1 MLATRRMKHFKKISF
16 LALALGWIGQIIT
29 HIIWSNL
36 RYENASGGD
45 TGVIIFWSSFFL
57 LIYYGLFILIPSKRI
72 AKLSENIGILSFTLL
87 SGIYTL
93 IGFTILIGWGFLMSN
108 NFLGVFI
115 DAFICGLIFGLTF
128 HLIWNKKRNELKQ
141 IHLIPILTLPIFFL
155 FIYLFA
161 FPKLFPSL
169 AYNVVPQY
177 VRHEILKSTIPKF
190 KVGDDLSELQK
201 VLPGEFEF
209 EDCYGN
215 RGAMLE
221 DFQYVIEVNC
231 CKIVRIEYG
240 PRGETGY
247 AMGGKRKPCS

>member
-1 MLATRRMKHFKKISF
+1 MEQEKE
-16 LALALGWIGQIIT
+16 WIKT
-29 HIIWSNL
+29 N
-36 RYENASGGD
+36 
-45 TGVIIFWSSFFL
+45 
-57 LIYYGLFILIPSKRI
+57 
-72 AKLSENIGILSFTLL
+72 TL
-87 SGIYTL
+87 
-93 IGFTILIGWGFLMSN
+93 
-108 NFLGVFI
+108 
-115 DAFICGLIFGLTF
+115 DADSDFAD
-128 HLIWNKKRNELKQ
+128 
-141 IHLIPILTLPIFFL
+141 FFL

-161 FPKLFPSL
+161 FPKLFPFL

>member
-1 MLATRRMKHFKKISF
+1 MLVLAYF
-16 LALALGWIGQIIT
+16 LFDLEQEKEWIKT
-29 HIIWSNL
+29 N
-36 RYENASGGD
+36 
-45 TGVIIFWSSFFL
+45 
-57 LIYYGLFILIPSKRI
+57 
-72 AKLSENIGILSFTLL
+72 TL
-87 SGIYTL
+87 
-93 IGFTILIGWGFLMSN
+93 
-108 NFLGVFI
+108 
-115 DAFICGLIFGLTF
+115 DADSDFAD
-128 HLIWNKKRNELKQ
+128 
-141 IHLIPILTLPIFFL
+141 FFL

-161 FPKLFPSL
+161 FPKLFPFL

-201 VLPGEFEF
+201 VLPVEFEF